1 MNRLK
6 TLPTHLFRTAKLP
19 NLHHHNHFP
28 PLSAKMS
35 TLTPSQLNTLATHLR
50 TLYNPSSPLILPN
63 VWDASSALAILSHP
77 GITALA
83 TASYAIAMMQ
93 GVEDAELSLEM
104 NLQGIDMIARGLRK
118 SGREAEVPL
127 TADLQDGY
135 HDVRETV
142 RGAVERGVV
151 GCNIEDA
158 DNSYATA
165 EEGGFRLRS
174 VDDAVSRIKIVLATA
189 KEMGVGEFVVNA
201 RTDVF
206 GKPDG
211 SLEEI
216 IERGKKYLDAGATSV
231 FVWGVG
237 KHVVTEEEVNRLV
250 EAFEGRLAVQ
260 SGEIGI
266 RRLKELGV
274 ARVSIGPELWRK
286 SIQVVKSEGMKVL
299 EA

>member
-1 MNRLK
+1 
-6 TLPTHLFRTAKLP
+6 
-19 NLHHHNHFP
+19 
-28 PLSAKMS
+28 
-35 TLTPSQLNTLATHLR
+35 
-50 TLYNPSSPLILPN
+50 
-63 VWDASSALAILSHP
+63 
-77 GITALA
+77 
-83 TASYAIAMMQ
+83 
-93 GVEDAELSLEM
+93 M

-135 HDVRETV
+135 HDVAETV
-142 RGAVERGVV
+142 RESVRRGVV

-158 DNSYATA
+158 DNSAREFTM
-165 EEGGFRLRS
+165 RS
-174 VDDAVSRIKIVLATA
+174 VDDAVSRIETVMKTA

-216 IERGKKYLDAGATSV
+216 IERGKKYLDAGATAV

-237 KHVVTEEEVNRLV
+237 KHVVTEEEVRRLV

-260 SGEIGI
+260 PGEIGI